1 MLYRNVYINYRNGA
15 ANHRAN
21 DVIVCETA
29 PQTLCARFSYGPL
42 DMAALTGERVDIHIM
57 KEPPAGDWILVSTE
71 ITDKSG
77 RITYTLSKQHIMG
90 YGIYPVRMLVR
101 GDHTMLH
108 MYLAVVPHRTE
119 TVVFSIDGSF
129 AASMSVTGKDPKV
142 KAGAVDIVR
151 HWQELGYL
159 IVYVTGRPD
168 MQLQRVVSWLAQ
180 HNFPHGLVSFADGF
194 TTDPLKHKAEYLKS
208 LAQDQDIVFHAAYG
222 STKDIG
228 VYTALGLKPD
238 QIYII
243 GKPSKKQQSQA
254 TFLQDGYAEHLAKLT
269 AHGGSRPAQG
279 NARMVIP
286 KTNFG
291 LPGQSAG
298 LVRRRTL
305 RATAKR
311 TTSYPL
317 NNNTPPGSAPAT
329 APAGANEG
337 NNDIY
342 LAVWPQQLNV
352 EQEPFLVSHSYN
364 SVLAAFTTVAYAL

>member
-1 MLYRNVYINYRNGA
+1 MQENS
-15 ANHRAN
+15 
-21 DVIVCETA
+21 
-29 PQTLCARFSYGPL
+29 PQTLHARFSYGPL
-42 DMAALTGERVDIHIM
+42 DMSALTGERVDIHIM

-71 ITDKSG
+71 VTDKTG
-77 RITYTLSKQHIMG
+77 RLTYTLPPNHTMG

-108 MYLAVVPHRTE
+108 MYLTVIPPRTE

-142 KAGAVDIVR
+142 KPGAVDIVR

-194 TTDPLKHKAEYLKS
+194 TTDPLRHKAEYLKS
-208 LAQDQDIVFHAAYG
+208 LATDQDVVFHAAYG

-228 VYTALGLKPD
+228 VYSALGMKPE

-243 GKPSKKQQSQA
+243 GKASKKQAGQA
-254 TFLQDGYAEHLAKLT
+254 TFLLDGYADHLAKLS

-291 LPGQSAG
+291 LPGQNAG
-298 LVRRRTL
+298 LVRRRTM

-317 NNNTPPGSAPAT
+317 NNIQPGQPQSGG
-329 APAGANEG
+329 GANEG
-337 NNDIY
+337 TYDLITTTLYTSVIY
-342 LAVWPQQLNV
+342 LPNMGFFSS
-352 EQEPFLVSHSYN
+352 PTFDYCPHH
-364 SVLAAFTTVAYAL
+364 